1 MLNYTNQQQGIIPN
15 MQSRSDEPF
24 NIVEKFTEHRRA
36 GKSPRDAWGAVKKE
50 FIQESTASDPE
61 QAWKTASGR
70 AFEKVIRGEF
80 EKQIKDCGLS
90 GEIGIQQWEDIKND
104 LVKRILS
111 DTLWSRCTLDEP
123 YEVGSQVDFIAIEKR
138 GEQVVRVLSV
148 YSCKVSLR
156 ERFQQ
161 DLYWAEKLRGRG
173 VRFCFITLDNDGI
186 LLRDLEGGELRSKQ
200 SKMAAALYDRIYL
213 LTDKEIQ
220 HCKRVFRTIDQLGE
234 DLKRW
239 LQAD

>member
-1 MLNYTNQQQGIIPN
+1 MQDKNPN
-15 MQSRSDEPF
+15 RFD
-24 NIVEKFTEHRRA
+24 IVKEFTKRREGGA
-36 GKSPRDAWGAVKKE
+36 SPRSAWGEVKE
-50 FIQESTASDPE
+50 AFIQASGTSDPE

-70 AFEKVIRGEF
+70 AFEKVIREEF
-80 EKQIKDCGLS
+80 EKQIEDCGLS
-90 GEIGIQQWEDIKND
+90 GEIDIQQWEDIKND

-111 DTLWSRCTLDEP
+111 DTLWSRCTLEEP
-123 YEVGSQVDFIAIEKR
+123 YEVGSQVDLIAIEKR

-173 VRFCFITLDNDGI
+173 IRFCFITLDNDGI
-186 LLRDLEGGELRSKQ
+186 LLRDLEGGELKSKQ

-220 HCKRVFRTIDQLGE
+220 HCERVFRTIDQLGE